1 MCSIQI
7 TRIYP
12 IQTVITPWMPV
23 AKILVVGSN
32 FSAAMFKQKS
42 WPRYK
47 KRHDSSIAKMLS
59 CETCLRI
66 WLFKTVCKTF
76 LKKKHEFEKP
86 CFWSKHCFFDKEPT
100 FSPVFGCLFRWDVLS
115 ISQSICG
122 NFQRNCQERLSY
134 SWIPWAFQ
142 AGFIRFSGQPCSGPL
157 WDVHSC
163 GGFYDHV
170 MWLGFCQWIIPLIG
184 YLVGALEHDF
194 YFSIYW

>member
-1 MCSIQI
+1 
-7 TRIYP
+7 
-12 IQTVITPWMPV
+12 
-23 AKILVVGSN
+23 
-32 FSAAMFKQKS
+32 
-42 WPRYK
+42 
-47 KRHDSSIAKMLS
+47 MLS

-76 LKKKHEFEKP
+76 KKKHEFEKP

-122 NFQRNCQERLSY
+122 NFQRICQERLSY

-170 MWLGFCQWIIPLIG
+170 MWLYVAGVLPMNHPPDWISGWCFGTWILFFYILINNNPICLILFRG
-184 YLVGALEHDF
+184 VVQPPTRYVSM
-194 YFSIYW
+194 YNIM